1 MPITAGFSEAEGMGI
16 PGEKTRALGFRL
28 LTGRMHCSWATA
40 GRKLG
45 ASDLST
51 VQLATWRGRLEAHL
65 LT

>member
-1 MPITAGFSEAEGMGI
+1 MGI

-51 VQLATWRGRLEAHL
+51 VQLATWQGRLEAHL